1 MHEASM
7 YATVFHTPHNYQ
19 LRPAPDYSKLI
30 SDRVPDGTSEDD
42 FHINDVE
49 QSEKI
54 IMLSQVD
61 QALCD
66 EAEAGRIHGQG
77 SFLDN
82 CWVNGCI
89 RINLHTPW
97 YPCGTSRLIP
107 WGDLEPATGM
117 PSIEGSNLPNSVP
130 VCLNNE
136 PAWNNIVPYLKM
148 STGCWL
154 DHKVVTLGRATQ
166 SEVDNATVLC
176 KKFELSGCWGGK
188 NRVAEN
194 SNWYE
199 DKTVQQSVCVWG
211 WTRRILDDADG
222 VPMHSVIYNINED
235 YAIILPE
242 MILRRPS
249 FEARRVFMAPSNIH
263 YPIKYG
269 NGVSNVINVT
279 LALPKWDLASKDLY
293 LCYPGGANAV
303 DIADLTLFYRASKI
317 NLLIVKKQGISGW
330 KFAMRFAIRLRREHI
345 PFNIKLLSGSQCS
358 TLSLKQFRAQLTK
371 QDLIAPEE
379 LSDDFG
385 GSLNTFIERPRPAL
399 IKGVLGKG
407 ELMLIAGPHSI
418 DAAFYVATSVKH
430 GCWDKRWKPI
440 KRNCNVTIFA
450 DKYNL
455 ARLEK
460 ATIPAGVKIY
470 SGTLSLPDCKR
481 FAENSNLVILA
492 SEDMQS
498 DKPSSQELIKFCLNR
513 GIAIIAFSEKP
524 DAFIDRVAGQKYSF
538 DCRLNET
545 EKEYRLANMQDQF
558 GVSFTLT
565 SQGQLAECRDLTSKE
580 YEQLVTDHDSLP
592 VSNGIENIGKLLA
605 EDTCN
610 AVLGCS

>member
-1 MHEASM
+1 MPKKKTFIDNQYHGTKLSE
-7 YATVFHTPHNYQ
+7 TPHEFSCAYMQ
-19 LRPAPDYSKLI
+19 D
-30 SDRVPDGTSEDD
+30 
-42 FHINDVE
+42 
-49 QSEKI
+49 
-54 IMLSQVD
+54 
-61 QALCD
+61 
-66 EAEAGRIHGQG
+66 
-77 SFLDN
+77 
-82 CWVNGCI
+82 
-89 RINLHTPW
+89 HT
-97 YPCGTSRLIP
+97 
-107 WGDLEPATGM
+107 
-117 PSIEGSNLPNSVP
+117 
-130 VCLNNE
+130 
-136 PAWNNIVPYLKM
+136 
-148 STGCWL
+148 
-154 DHKVVTLGRATQ
+154 
-166 SEVDNATVLC
+166 
-176 KKFELSGCWGGK
+176 
-188 NRVAEN
+188 
-194 SNWYE
+194 
-199 DKTVQQSVCVWG
+199 
-211 WTRRILDDADG
+211 
-222 VPMHSVIYNINED
+222 
-235 YAIILPE
+235 IILPE

-269 NGVSNVINVT
+269 NGASNVINVT
-279 LALPKWDLASKDLY
+279 LALPKWNFHSDESY

-330 KFAMRFAIRLRREHI
+330 KFAMRFAVRLRREHI
-345 PFNIKLLSGSQCS
+345 PFNIKLLSESKCS
-358 TLSLKQFRAQLTK
+358 TLSLKQFRAQLAK
-371 QDLIAPEE
+371 QGLIAPEE
-379 LSDDFG
+379 LNDDFG
-385 GSLNTFIERPRPAL
+385 GSLNTFIERRRTDL
-399 IKGVLGKG
+399 IKDVLGKG

-418 DAAFYVATSVKH
+418 DAAFYIATSVKH

-440 KRNCNVTIFA
+440 KRNCNVALFA

-455 ARLEK
+455 ASLEK
-460 ATIPAGVKIY
+460 TTLHAGGDIY

-524 DAFIDRVAGQKYSF
+524 DVFIDRVAGQKYSF

-545 EKEYRLANMQDQF
+545 EKEYRLASMQNQF

-565 SQGQLAECRDLTSKE
+565 QQGQLAECRDLTSKE

-592 VSNGIENIGKLLA
+592 VPNGIENIGKLLA

>member
-7 YATVFHTPHNYQ
+7 YAALYQAPQNYQ
-19 LRPAPDYSKLI
+19 LRPAPDYSELI

-42 FHINDVE
+42 FHINAVE

-82 CWVNGCI
+82 CWVNGSV

-97 YPCGTSRLIP
+97 YPCSINRFIQ
-107 WGDLEPATGM
+107 WGHLEPATGM
-117 PSIEGSNLPNSVP
+117 PCIEYISQYGSPDY
-130 VCLNNE
+130 LNNH
-136 PAWNNIVPYLKM
+136 PDWNTCFPYLRT
-148 STGCWL
+148 STGRQL
-154 DHKVVTLGRATQ
+154 FYVPTIPGGATQ

-188 NRVAEN
+188 NRIAEN

-199 DKTVQQSVCVWG
+199 DKTVQQSVYVLG
-211 WTRRILDDADG
+211 WTRKILYDADG
-222 VPMHSVIYNINED
+222 VPMHSVLYNISGD

-242 MILRRPS
+242 MILRRPN

-269 NGVSNVINVT
+269 NGASNVINVT
-279 LALPKWDLASKDLY
+279 LALPKWIFQSDESY

-303 DIADLTLFYRASKI
+303 DIADLTLFYKASKI

-330 KFAMRFAIRLRREHI
+330 KFAMRFAVRLRREHI
-345 PFNIKLLSGSQCS
+345 PFNIKLLRGSKCS
-358 TLSLKQFRAQLTK
+358 TLSLKQFRAQLAK
-371 QDLIAPEE
+371 QNLIAPEE
-379 LSDDFG
+379 LNEDFE
-385 GSLNTFIERPRPAL
+385 GSLNTFIERRQTDL

-418 DAAFYVATSVKH
+418 DAAFYIATSVKH

-440 KRNCNVTIFA
+440 KRNCNVALFA

-455 ARLEK
+455 ASLEK
-460 ATIPAGVKIY
+460 TTLHAGVDIY

>member
-7 YATVFHTPHNYQ
+7 YATLLQAPQNYR
-19 LRPAPDYSKLI
+19 LRPAPDYSELI
-30 SDRVPDGTSEDD
+30 FDRIPDGTSEDD
-42 FHINDVE
+42 FHINAVE
-49 QSEKI
+49 QSEVI

-66 EAEAGRIHGQG
+66 EAETGRIHGQG

-82 CWVNGCI
+82 CWVNGGV

-97 YPCGTSRLIP
+97 YPCSINRLIQ
-107 WGDLEPATGM
+107 WGYLEPATGM
-117 PSIEGSNLPNSVP
+117 PCIEYISQYGSPDY
-130 VCLNNE
+130 LNNH
-136 PAWNNIVPYLKM
+136 PDWNTRFPYLRM
-148 STGCWL
+148 STERQFFYVPTIPG
-154 DHKVVTLGRATQ
+154 GATQ
-166 SEVDNATVLC
+166 SEVGNATVLC

-199 DKTVQQSVCVWG
+199 DKTVDKCGLACG
-211 WTRRILDDADG
+211 WFRLVLTDADNI
-222 VPMHSVIYNINED
+222 PMHSVLYNINGD
-235 YAIILPE
+235 HTIILPE

-269 NGVSNVINVT
+269 NGASNVINVT
-279 LALPKWDLASKDLY
+279 LALPKWNFHSDESY
-293 LCYPGGANAV
+293 LCYTGGANAV
-303 DIADLTLFYRASKI
+303 DIADLTLFYRVSKI

-330 KFAMRFAIRLRREHI
+330 KFAMRFAVRLRREHI
-345 PFNIKLLSGSQCS
+345 PFNIKLLSGSKCS
-358 TLSLKQFRAQLTK
+358 TLSLKQLRAQLAK
-371 QDLIAPEE
+371 QGLIAPKE
-379 LSDDFG
+379 LNDDFG
-385 GSLNTFIERPRPAL
+385 GSLNTFIERRRTDL

-407 ELMLIAGPHSI
+407 ELMLIAGTHSI
-418 DAAFYVATSVKH
+418 DAAFYIATSVKH

-440 KRNCNVTIFA
+440 KRNCNVALFA

-455 ARLEK
+455 ASLEK
-460 ATIPAGVKIY
+460 TTLHAGVDIY

-524 DAFIDRVAGQKYSF
+524 DVFIDRVAGQKYSF

-545 EKEYRLANMQDQF
+545 EKEYRLASMQNQF

-565 SQGQLAECRDLTSKE
+565 QQGQLAECRDLTSKE